1 MFSKK
6 NILIVVLV
14 SMMLLTSCNSKVT
27 STAPNGGGEET
38 PVLSQTGVSLEDILP
53 TEPLPLVD
61 DSGKMVCEVSGGLF
75 PELTAEQEEILAVFA
90 PISETDWSKGS
101 DDPILTVVEYSEFQC
116 PYCSAFYYTLEQ
128 LVEAYPEDV
137 RIVFRHFPL
146 NSIHDKAQL
155 ASQAVEAAGLQG
167 MFWEMYDV
175 LFQENQNWSGM
186 SVGDFTNWLEEKAGE
201 MGLDASQFMEDLN
214 NEAIIKKVEEAIDTA
229 MDIGLGGVP
238 FVLLNGRPWESA
250 RDFATLSAV
259 LKMIKYEKNLY
270 TECPPW
276 VIDTEKTYTATI
288 ETEKGDIELELYA
301 DKAPLTVNSF
311 VFLAQEG
318 YFDGVTFHRVIKDF
332 MAQTGDPSGTG
343 MSGPGYSFRN
353 EINSD
358 LMFDS
363 AGVLAMA
370 NAGPDTNGSQ
380 FFITYGE
387 QPALDGNYTIFGKVI
402 SGMDVL
408 ESITERDTSQ
418 DPNLPDGDMIV
429 KITIEEK

>member
-6 NILIVVLV
+6 NILIAVLV
-14 SMMLLTSCNSKVT
+14 SMMLLAGCNSKVT
-27 STAPNGGGEET
+27 STAPAGGGEET
-38 PVLSQTGVSLEDILP
+38 PVLSRTGVNLENILP

-61 DSGKMVCEVSGGLF
+61 DSGKMVCEVSAGLF

-90 PISETDWSKGS
+90 PISEADWSKGS
-101 DDPILTVVEYSEFQC
+101 NDPILTIVEYSEFQC
-116 PYCSAFYYTLEQ
+116 PYCAAFNDTLDE
-128 LVEAYPEDV
+128 LLEAYPEDV
-137 RIVFRHFPL
+137 QVVFRHFTL

-155 ASQAVEAAGLQG
+155 ASQAAEAAGLQG

-175 LFQENQNWSGM
+175 LFQEGPNWSVM
-186 SVGDFTNWLEEKAGE
+186 SVEDFTGWLEEKADE

-214 NEAIIKKVEEAIDTA
+214 NEEIIMKVEEATATA
-229 MDIGLGGVP
+229 MNIGLGGVP
-238 FVLLNGRPWESA
+238 FVLLNGRPWESS
-250 RDFATLSAV
+250 RDFATLSAII
-259 LKMIKYEKNLY
+259 KIIKYEENLY

-276 VIDTEKTYTATI
+276 VIDTEKSYTAII

-343 MSGPGYSFRN
+343 MSGPGYWFRN

-358 LMFDS
+358 LIFDS

-370 NAGPDTNGSQ
+370 NSGHDTNGSQ
-380 FFITYGE
+380 FFVTYEE

-408 ESITERDTSQ
+408 ESITLRDPSQ
-418 DPNLPDGDMIV
+418 DPNLPDGDMII